1 MDCNFFG
8 VSKKITGYQEKAMV
22 GLAGIIILMI
32 LMFFLEIPVGLAMG
46 VVGVGGLWYL
56 VTPEAALNLLGTEIW
71 TTFSQYGLSVIPLF
85 VWMGQ
90 ICFYSG
96 VNENLYNTAYTWMGR
111 TRGGLAM
118 STVMACAGFA
128 AICGSNTAT
137 AATMTAVALPEMEKR
152 DYDPQLSSASIA
164 CGSTLGAVIPPSVV
178 LLVYGI
184 YTEQSISKLFWAS
197 AIPGLVLAGLF
208 CLTIYLM
215 CVIKPE
221 IGPAGPASTLFEKIK
236 SLPGAFEMM
245 FLFVLVMAGLFF
257 GLFTPTEAGAAG
269 AFFSLVM
276 ALMRR
281 KLSWEGFVLS
291 IMDSLKVA
299 CMIIVI
305 ITGAII
311 FGRFL
316 TLSGLPSEI
325 TELASG
331 LPVDPWVIMA
341 IILLTYGV
349 AGCVMD
355 ALGFLLVSIPI
366 FFPLVV
372 KMGYDPIWFGV
383 TLTAVTTMGAVTPPV
398 GISAYVVSGMSKTIP
413 LATVFRGIFW
423 FLPAYIAIIVL
434 LLIFPK
440 MVLWLPAYVN

>member
-1 MDCNFFG
+1 M
-8 VSKKITGYQEKAMV
+8 T
-22 GLAGIIILMI
+22 GLAGIVILMI

-46 VVGVGGLWYL
+46 VVGIGGLWYL
-56 VTPEAALNLLGTEIW
+56 VTPEAAFSLLGTEVW
-71 TTFSQYGLSVIPLF
+71 TTFSQYSLSVIPLF

-96 VNENLYNTAYTWMGR
+96 VNESLYNTAYKWMGR

-118 STVMACAGFA
+118 STIMACGGFA

-137 AATMTAVALPEMEKR
+137 AATMTAVALPEMQKKN
-152 DYDPQLSSASIA
+152 YDPQLSSASIA

-197 AIPGLVLAGLF
+197 AVPGLLLTGLF
-208 CLTIYLM
+208 CLTVYIM
-215 CVIKPE
+215 CLVKPD
-221 IGPAGPASTLFEKIK
+221 IGPGGPATTFVEKIK
-236 SLPGAFEMM
+236 SLPGALEMI
-245 FLFVLVMAGLFF
+245 FLFFLVMAGLFF
-257 GLFTPTEAGAAG
+257 GVFTPTEAGAAG
-269 AFFSLVM
+269 AFFALVV
-276 ALMRR
+276 ALVRR
-281 KLSWEGFVLS
+281 KLSWNGFVLS

-305 ITGAII
+305 VTGAII

-325 TELASG
+325 TELASK
-331 LPVDPWVIMA
+331 LPVQPWVIMA
-341 IILLTYGV
+341 IILLTYGI

-372 KMGYDPIWFGV
+372 QMGYDPIWFGV

-413 LATVFRGIFW
+413 LATVFKGVIW
-423 FLPAYIAIIVL
+423 FMPAYIVLVVL
-434 LLIFPK
+434 LIAFPG
-440 MVLWLPAYVN
+440 MVLWLPTFVN